1 MGFLCQKRTND
12 WLHMYFLST
21 HMLLES
27 GWKKN
32 YSIHLYNFEFWALIN
47 VKWRH
52 LLKERLLLNVNHL
65 EIVWLNKSIF
75 FLNSDSEKNI
85 YSNWLAVCQLRA
97 TTITSWNHKIFF
109 LAKVVKSRKRWKI
122 TKSLE
127 TWDDVCLFFVA
138 FKKHFYL
145 L

>member
-1 MGFLCQKRTND
+1 MGFLCQKRTKR
-12 WLHMYFLST
+12 LTTYVLSQHT
-21 HMLLES
+21 YVARV
-27 GWKKN
+27 WVKKN

-75 FLNSDSEKNI
+75 FLNSDSEKTYI
-85 YSNWLAVCQLRA
+85 ATDWPYVNWELLQSLPGIIR
-97 TTITSWNHKIFF
+97 FF